1 MLLKTIDSLGCKL
14 RKLVKNLLLP
24 FKLIVAQK
32 ASLEAFLRGKN
43 VCSVG
48 VFSVVSCL
56 GVLAN
61 IAQAVMT
68 WQLISLV
75 ILRFRVSSRAILMCS

>member
-1 MLLKTIDSLGCKL
+1 M
-14 RKLVKNLLLP
+14 
-24 FKLIVAQK
+24 
-32 ASLEAFLRGKN
+32 
-43 VCSVG
+43 CSVG